1 MKPSALPFARPSRSI
16 ALLAICAFF
25 PSIVPS
31 LTSAETVTV
40 APNLMVIL
48 GNSFSMNRTMDDVG
62 YPRYT
67 RDGSNKRIVTDDGAV
82 LCPSVAMQNNDPL
95 HSSIPR
101 FDDYGCNDVGTET
114 NTGRGTPSPYQVLG
128 DQPESKIYIAKKTLF
143 DLLNSS
149 ASDGINLG
157 FATFR
162 QAFGLEAA
170 TVSLTTNAT
179 WAKVYPDNEQTILGS
194 WTDSHKNNFG
204 KDPKNFRN
212 VEWWRVW
219 SDYNRGSVLFGKSA
233 DSGQNRW
240 ENDLI
245 QPFTSVA
252 NGKGLPTAIQY
263 RRFPNGQ
270 RGVSCNERTCG
281 QRSNY
286 VYQGNDLAS
295 YCQDQSGGT
304 WRCSF
309 GSGGIDPGRLY
320 PNKPEDP
327 PRHELCNTFYN
338 SQGNFFQSTWVA
350 DKDFRE
356 IFASRSNM
364 ETLGFIRLSHR
375 RFDDNGNIPSDSWIT
390 KCYDD
395 KNREIR
401 QSQTRI
407 TNRLSDGKVAY
418 FTYIPDVFEGSDSQ
432 LLNQPIGTFTGWS
445 GKASYDPT
453 TNTFTAN
460 YPAGVASDAAQKMG
474 SWNKS
479 SVNHMGVFLDL
490 PDPNA
495 GYVDQ
500 RATLKEWVN
509 PSYLQMDP
517 SGLEYDPSQQ
527 TIQTP
532 SGDKRSISASTLP
545 GGYMDTQSPIFDSLM
560 QAAAYF
566 KAYKQKDPYDT
577 CRSNN
582 IVLIVDGKED
592 GRYTYVNG
600 KKVFVDPAL
609 AAKKLYEELGVK
621 VFVVI
626 ISSNAGNIQLAD
638 AIAAAGGTGQAFRVR
653 NAQDLTNALTTV
665 FTSLQGTV
673 IAAGAAVVP
682 SVTGTAWDLVYVPA
696 SDFASGSREG
706 HLYAYHLATNGQM
719 GNLAWD
725 AANEMTV
732 ALRAQKLL
740 SNKSDGAICHFSDT
754 NCVADSDLQTSSA
767 TTPSATDIRSY
778 TLDPSYNGGRYLA
791 GRKNGSLLGTIS
803 TRAMKPIY
811 FDHPRSNILAADPS
825 FRAYVQT
832 NSNWNPLVL
841 FSSDDGFLYAVDA
854 RSGALQWGWIPRPL
868 LGELKN
874 YTTFQ
879 QGKPMDGGFA
889 IGYSKQSGN
898 WTSYLVGTAKSGEL
912 HYVLQLK
919 LNGLNPVLDKL
930 IVMDQQANASS
941 PHAAAP
947 TLWNDSDGTGYA
959 LYVTNPTTGN
969 GKLTR
974 VRLTDGSQSA
984 VTLPG
989 RASSNVAFSEV
1000 APSGWPAAV
1009 AVGLTDGRIF
1019 LYHAAQMNTATEV
1032 TTASNGGP
1040 LDGAV
1045 TWLGTGT
1052 TFQGTSYLWAT
1063 TERQIAVYRWDAASV
1078 SWKILWKT
1086 KAGGPSV
1093 RYDANGQATLL
1104 TRDPGLT
1111 GDGPRWLPTTT
1122 RITDASVIDVAQG
1135 VLLVPGTEETQQSSC
1150 GTGTAKLYLFRLE
1163 DSGFPFGAYRDS
1175 GGNSV
1180 ANDLVIGVGEAFSPA
1195 VTVRDSDGSTMIIP
1209 AAQQNLAGEAK
1220 PSDAIIGAGL
1230 SRGRVGWREIILE

>member
-101 FDDYGCNDVGTET
+101 FDDYGCNDVGTNT

-179 WAKVYPDNEQTILGS
+179 WAQVHPDNERTILGS
-194 WTDSHKNNFG
+194 WTDSQKNSFG
-204 KDPKNFRN
+204 QNPENFRN

-219 SDYNRGSVLFGKSA
+219 SDYNPGSVRFGKSA

-240 ENDLI
+240 ENGLI
-245 QPFTSVA
+245 QPFSEVT

-270 RGVSCNERTCG
+270 RGVTCTESTCG

-295 YCQDQSGGT
+295 YCQDQWGGT

-320 PNKPEDP
+320 STNPEDP
-327 PRHELCNTFYN
+327 PKHELCNTFYN
-338 SQGNFFQSTWVA
+338 SQGNFFQSTWIA

-356 IFASRSNM
+356 IFANRWNM
-364 ETLGFIRLSHR
+364 ETLGFIRLNHR
-375 RFDDNGNIPSDSWIT
+375 QFDNNGNIPSDSWMAD
-390 KCYDD
+390 CYDG
-395 KNREIR
+395 KRREIR

-407 TNRLSDGKVAY
+407 TNRFSDGKNAF
-418 FTYIPDVFEGSDSQ
+418 FTYIPDVFEGSDST

-445 GKASYDPT
+445 GRAIYDPT
-453 TNTFTAN
+453 TNTFTAT
-460 YPAGVASDAAQKMG
+460 YPAGVAADAAQKMG

-479 SVNHMGVFLDL
+479 GVKHMGVFLDL

-509 PSYLQMDP
+509 PSYPQMDP
-517 SGLEYDPSQQ
+517 SGLDYDPTRQVIESS
-527 TIQTP
+527 
-532 SGDKRSISASTLP
+532 SGSKRSISASSLP
-545 GGYMDTQSPIFDSLM
+545 GSYMNTQSPIFDSLM

-626 ISSNAGNIQLAD
+626 ISSNAGNIQQAD

-719 GNLAWD
+719 GNLVWD
-725 AANEMTV
+725 AADKMTV
-732 ALRAQKLL
+732 TLRTQKLQ
-740 SNKSDGAICHFSDT
+740 SNKNNGAICLFSDS

-767 TTPSATDIRSY
+767 TPSATDIRSY

-832 NSNWNPLVL
+832 SSNWNPLVF

-854 RSGALQWGWIPRPL
+854 RSGALQWGWIPRPM

-930 IVMDQQANASS
+930 IVMDQQVNASS

-989 RASSNVAFSEV
+989 RASSNVALSEV
-1000 APSGWPAAV
+1000 APSSWPAAV
-1009 AVGLTDGRIF
+1009 AVGLTDGRIL
-1019 LYHAAQMNTATEV
+1019 LYNVGQPNTPTDV
-1032 TTASNGGP
+1032 TAASNGGP

-1045 TWLGTGT
+1045 TWLGTGAT
-1052 TFQGTSYLWAT
+1052 YLGNYYLWAT
-1063 TERQIAVYRWDAASV
+1063 TERQIAVYRWDAAAN
-1078 SWKILWKT
+1078 SWKVLWKT
-1086 KAGGPSV
+1086 KAGGQSV
-1093 RYDANGQATLL
+1093 RYDANGQATLF
-1104 TRDPGLT
+1104 TSDPGLT
-1111 GDGPRWLPTTT
+1111 GDGPRWLPNSA